1 MSTAEMSS
9 AGPGVENSDVDASSE
24 AVRTVVLIGLDGF
37 GRQHLLNLARLTELG
52 KVRLI
57 AGVSFSD
64 PGPEVRGDIPVF
76 ETLAQ
81 ARAHGHHPD
90 IVIVSTPINTHSELA
105 IEALRSGADVLL
117 EKPPTA
123 TLQQFTQLQ
132 AVAEEVGGRVQVGFQ
147 SLGSH
152 ALPAISDL
160 LSGTQGEP
168 GLIGRLRAVGASG
181 LWVRSRSY
189 YQRSRWAGR
198 REMDGVP
205 VVDGVVT
212 NPLAHA
218 VKTALHIA
226 GAKTLDDVA
235 SLQTELHHAHDI
247 EADDTSIVALRT
259 RAGIPVTAALTLC
272 AAEQQ
277 DPWITISGTEG
288 EAIFY
293 YTRDELVVRPNP
305 QRPGYAE
312 ITPQSHR
319 FERTDLLENLI
330 DVQLGARDDDGAPV
344 TLLSPLSDH
353 GAFMQVLEAVRTGEA
368 PTGIAA
374 EHVDWVGEDQ
384 EAHPVISHI
393 EDYLARAIKAAP
405 SSFASLGAPWAA
417 APDTAGELS
426 VVLGEQR
433 RPVAD
438 LRTGA
443 DISPTDS
450 PRPFLDQVRTLG
462 GVVVTDQ
469 QPLDHTWHL
478 GVGVALQD
486 VNGTNFW
493 GGRTYTRAAGR
504 YIWREDHGRIDTA
517 DQQLT
522 ETAEGAQLSSQLVW
536 TAPTGT
542 ALLHEQREVTVAP
555 VAQPVQPADGVT
567 GSDGPAGASESPSA
581 WRMDFTTTLRNSG
594 DPDVVL
600 GSPGSNGR
608 DKGGYGGFFWRLPA
622 LGAAEF
628 FTAEAS
634 GEDAVHGSLTD
645 WLAVSA
651 EFLPLPS
658 RAGGSGEA
666 TLVFLREAANP
677 DPWFVRHASYPGVGM
692 SLAWDAAVTLPRG
705 EQLTRQVRVLILDGR
720 LDPEQVARHVR
731 CTSLPPHR

>member
-1 MSTAEMSS
+1 MSPAELDS
-9 AGPGVENSDVDASSE
+9 AAPSAEASDAETSNLAASSE

-37 GRQHLLNLARLTELG
+37 GRQHLLNLARLAELG

-76 ETLAQ
+76 ETFAQ
-81 ARAHGHHPD
+81 ARAAGHDPD

-123 TLQQFTQLQ
+123 TLEQFTQLQ

-181 LWVRSRSY
+181 LWVRSLSY
-189 YQRSRWAGR
+189 YQRSPWAGR

-226 GAKTLDDVA
+226 GAKTLEDVA
-235 SLQTELHHAHDI
+235 SLHTELHHAHDI

-272 AAEQQ
+272 AAQQQ

-293 YTRDELVVRPNP
+293 YTRDELVVRPNA

-312 ITPQSHR
+312 IAPQTYQ
-319 FERTDLLENLI
+319 FDRTNLLENLI

-344 TLLSPLSDH
+344 TLLSPLRDQ
-353 GAFMQVLEAVRTGEA
+353 GAFMQVLEAVRTGDA
-368 PTGIAA
+368 PAGIDP
-374 EHVDWVGEDQ
+374 EHVEWLGDGQ
-384 EAHPVISHI
+384 EAHPVVAHI

-405 SSFASLGAPWAA
+405 SSLSSLGAPWAA
-417 APDTAGELS
+417 EPAGAGELS
-426 VVLGEQR
+426 VVHGEQR
-433 RPVAD
+433 STVAT

-462 GVVVTDQ
+462 GVVVSDQ

-493 GGRTYTRAAGR
+493 GGRTYTREAGR
-504 YIWREDHGRIDTA
+504 YIWREDHGRIETA
-517 DQQLT
+517 DQQLL
-522 ETAEGAQLSSQLVW
+522 ETAAGTQLTSQLVW
-536 TAPTGT
+536 IDPAGT
-542 ALLHEQREVTVAP
+542 ALLHEQREVTV
-555 VAQPVQPADGVT
+555 T
-567 GSDGPAGASESPSA
+567 GGPDAGA
-581 WRMDFTTTLRNSG
+581 WRMDFSTTLRN
-594 DPDVVL
+594 PAELDVAL

-608 DKGGYGGFFWRLPA
+608 VKGGYGGFFWRLPA
-622 LGAAEF
+622 LGAAEL

-658 RAGGSGEA
+658 RAGGTGEA
-666 TLVFLREAANP
+666 TLVFLREDSNP

-692 SLAWDAAVTLPRG
+692 SLAWDAAVTLTPA

-720 LDPEQVARHVR
+720 LDAEQVARHVR
-731 CTSLPPHR
+731 